1 MKRKNSIITIFI
13 LFLLASGMANNGY
26 AQKNPVELLTEEKGQ
41 STRYFAKS
49 FSKVPMYVQLT
60 LEGTGFTSEKGT
72 TIVEMVKPLAKQE
85 IAVIQKDPAQ
95 PFSIRVS
102 FACASSPLAF
112 ENKTSEVQK
121 EEETPPMPALGKGLV
136 IFTKNG
142 CGRCTS
148 LVSAL
153 QKDEIIFQEINLS
166 TEKDM
171 SPLMWQKLEE
181 AGYTAKTVTTPVVLI
196 EGKAQLEK
204 DLKILQQLIR
214 ERFAD

>member
-1 MKRKNSIITIFI
+1 M
-13 LFLLASGMANNGY
+13 FLLASGFVTYGY

-41 STRYFAKS
+41 VTRYFAKS

-60 LEGTGFTSEKGT
+60 LEGTGFTCEKGT

-85 IAVIQKDPAQ
+85 IAVIQKDPTQA
-95 PFSIRVS
+95 FSIRVS

-112 ENKTSEVQK
+112 ESKTSEVQK
-121 EEETPPMPALGKGLV
+121 EQESPMPMLEKGLV
-136 IFTKNG
+136 LFTKNG

-153 QKDEIIFQEINLS
+153 QKDEILFQEINLS
-166 TEKDM
+166 TDKDM
-171 SPLMWQKLEE
+171 SPLMWKKLEE

-204 DLKILQQLIR
+204 DLKVLQQLIR
-214 ERFAD
+214 DKYAD